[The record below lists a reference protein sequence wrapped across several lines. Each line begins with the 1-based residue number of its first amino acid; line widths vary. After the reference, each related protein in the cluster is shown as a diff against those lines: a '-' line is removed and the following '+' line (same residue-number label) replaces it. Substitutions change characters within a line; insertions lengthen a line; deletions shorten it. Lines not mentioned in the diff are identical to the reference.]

1 MTAGWFDAWR
11 SDGGPAL
18 HADPNRTHVT
28 VDTPELFI
36 CIAFV
41 TLFVAFLIIVP
52 GEYRNFIFGISFRR
66 GVLHSIGLH
75 LSDLGTG
82 RGEGRLM
89 SR

>member
-11 SDGGPAL
+11 DDGGPAL

-52 GEYRNFIFGISFRR
+52 ALLLAKQPSKPTEPYFPSVLASGPRPETTHKRR
-66 GVLHSIGLH
+66 IA
-75 LSDLGTG
+75 
-82 RGEGRLM
+82 EQN
-89 SR
+89 